1 MIRVSGFTYCRN
13 ALELG
18 YPLLESIQSVLPL
31 CDEFIVADGE
41 STDGTREAIESLAS
55 KKIRIITY
63 RWDPELRIGG
73 QIMTRA
79 ANAADEELS
88 RDPGFHQA
96 KYDFEKI
103 NPAYLIRFSGEHPPI
118 MKTKIEEL
126 DWDFNPGNLPNRR
139 RANASFR
146 RRILDALSARTGIRI
161 WAKTLIRQI
170 SAKKACKQEVFDFFF
185 LTT

>member
-73 QIMTRA
+73 
-79 ANAADEELS
+79 
-88 RDPGFHQA
+88 
-96 KYDFEKI
+96 K
-103 NPAYLIRFSGEHPPI
+103 
-118 MKTKIEEL
+118 
-126 DWDFNPGNLPNRR
+126 
-139 RANASFR
+139 
-146 RRILDALSARTGIRI
+146 
-161 WAKTLIRQI
+161 
-170 SAKKACKQEVFDFFF
+170 
-185 LTT
+185 